1 MQRMEILDRRVTEA
15 QRNTMDKLE
24 LENRISERI
33 IKCVGTILPVHQ
45 AQLLT
50 YLKLTELNLG
60 LILNFNADL
69 MKSDVKRMA
78 L

>member
-1 MQRMEILDRRVTEA
+1 MKILDPRATES
-15 QRNTMDKLE
+15 QRNTMDRLE

-33 IKCVGTILPVHQ
+33 IKCVESILPVHQ

-50 YLKLTELNLG
+50 YLKLTELKLG
-60 LILNFNADL
+60 LILNFNTDL
-69 MKSDVKRMA
+69 MKNGIKRMA

>member
-1 MQRMEILDRRVTEA
+1 MKILDPRATES

-24 LENRISERI
+24 LENGISERI
-33 IKCVGTILPVHQ
+33 IKCVESILPVHQ

-50 YLKLTELNLG
+50 YLKLTELKLG
-60 LILNFNADL
+60 SNLNFNTDL
-69 MKSDVKRMA
+69 MKNGIKRMA